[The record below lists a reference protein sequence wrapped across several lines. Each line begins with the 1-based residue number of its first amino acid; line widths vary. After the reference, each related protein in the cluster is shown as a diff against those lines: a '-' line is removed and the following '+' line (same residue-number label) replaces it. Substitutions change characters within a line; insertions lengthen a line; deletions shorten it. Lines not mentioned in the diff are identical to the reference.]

1 MKPEIIYIPVNYRSC
16 RLNLIVVSVLF
27 AAVLAWSVW
36 VPWVNGFM
44 FYLFG
49 VWVCLALD
57 FWTVWAKRDEDWEA
71 AQAKLRDVCRNEVFQ
86 VERRK
91 GTQKLEDAPAVVQSV
106 SLDFATQLQEESM
119 RQMNPSIKAP
129 MCPKCGIT
137 HWFPEIC
144 PHA

>member
-27 AAVLAWSVW
+27 AAVLAWSLW

-57 FWTVWAKRDEDWEA
+57 FWTVWAKRDEDSEA

-91 GTQKLEDAPAVVQSV
+91 GTQKLEDAPAVIPETPTALVRDGLGRREGSRPP
-106 SLDFATQLQEESM
+106 TKEEFEEFCNWM
-119 RQMNPSIKAP
+119 KKQ
-129 MCPKCGIT
+129 G
-137 HWFPEIC
+137 
-144 PHA
+144 